1 MPRSGAV
8 SSGTERAQCMGMNKT
23 IFGILCFTTSLV
35 VGTVACKKSDKPADN
50 QPTSAKPAEPGAPAG
65 TPTPT
70 APAGA
75 GWRSIPN
82 ASAKLEIDAPAK
94 WLDNGIGG
102 AAGMHI
108 EGGADFMIN
117 EMTAEEAGKKL
128 ADIKTDAEA
137 MLFQKWITA
146 EEKDGVTK
154 LLYNM
159 DKITMKGDE
168 AVKDGTLV
176 SFEARRDIAG
186 KKYKCYGSAPD
197 QAGAQE
203 GLDLC
208 LRVRIAP

>member
-1 MPRSGAV
+1 MKP
-8 SSGTERAQCMGMNKT
+8 AQYPIMNKT
-23 IFGILCFTTSLV
+23 ILGILCVSSSLV
-35 VGTVACKKSDKPADN
+35 LGTVACKKSDKPSDP
-50 QPTSAKPAEPGAPAG
+50 QPTSAKPTEPTGVAAG
-65 TPTPT
+65 TPAPTAPT

-82 ASAKLEIDAPAK
+82 AAAKLEIDAPAT

-117 EMTAEEAGKKL
+117 EMSPDDAAKKL
-128 ADIKTDAEA
+128 AEIKTDAEA

-154 LLYNM
+154 LLFNM

-168 AVKDGTLV
+168 PVKDGTLV
-176 SFEARRDIAG
+176 SFEARSDIGG

-208 LRVRIAP
+208 LRVRLAP